1 MAQLGTFFSLAGKVA
16 VVTGGGQG
24 IGDAICR
31 RLAAA
36 QARVA
41 VFDRDASTAERVARE
56 IGGLAV
62 GGDVT
67 SESDIARALAEIH
80 DKLGP
85 LDIVVNNAGIVGKA
99 GRIWELTKADLETVL
114 AVNLVGPFLW
124 CRAAIPGMLQR
135 RYGRVV
141 NIASIAGKEGNPT
154 LGPYSASKAGLIGL
168 TKSLAKEVA
177 GQGDITVNAVT
188 PAVIATPILEG
199 VPQATIDY
207 MVSRIPM
214 GRTGR
219 VEEVAALVH
228 FLVSAEA
235 SFTTGQCYDIS
246 GGRATY

>member
-1 MAQLGTFFSLAGKVA
+1 MAADATFFRLDGRVA

-24 IGDAICR
+24 IGEAIVR

-36 QARVA
+36 GARLA
-41 VFDRDASTAERVARE
+41 VFDLNRESAERVAGAS
-56 IGGLAV
+56 GGLALA
-62 GGDVT
+62 GDVT
-67 SESDIARALAEIH
+67 AEDDVARAVDAVRRE
-80 DKLGP
+80 LGRVAI
-85 LDIVVNNAGIVGKA
+85 LVNNAGITGKA
-99 GRIWELTKADLETVL
+99 GRTWELTRADLERVL

-124 CRAAIPGMLQR
+124 CRAVLPDMLRQ

-141 NIASIAGKEGNPT
+141 NVASIAGKEGNPT
-154 LGPYSASKAGLIGL
+154 LGPYSASKAALIAL
-168 TKSLAKEVA
+168 TKSMAKEVV
-177 GQGDITVNAVT
+177 GQGDITVNAVS

-199 VPQATIDY
+199 LPQATIDY

-219 VEEVAALVH
+219 PEEVAALVH
-228 FLVSAEA
+228 FLASAEA

>member
-1 MAQLGTFFSLAGKVA
+1 MAADATFFRLDGRVA

-24 IGDAICR
+24 IGEAIAR

-36 QARVA
+36 GARLA
-41 VFDRDASTAERVARE
+41 VFDLSRESAERVASAAS
-56 IGGLAV
+56 GLALA
-62 GGDVT
+62 GDVT
-67 SESDIARALAEIH
+67 AEDDVARALDAVRRE
-80 DKLGP
+80 LGRV
-85 LDIVVNNAGIVGKA
+85 DILVNNAGITGKA
-99 GRIWELTKADLETVL
+99 GRTWELTRADLERVL

-124 CRAAIPGMLQR
+124 CRAVLPDMLRQ

-141 NIASIAGKEGNPT
+141 NVASIAGKEGNPT
-154 LGPYSASKAGLIGL
+154 LGPYSASKAALIAL
-168 TKSLAKEVA
+168 TKSMAKEVV
-177 GQGDITVNAVT
+177 GQGDITVNAVS

-199 VPQATIDY
+199 LPQATIDY

-219 VEEVAALVH
+219 PEEVAALVH
-228 FLVSAEA
+228 FLASAEA